1 MTMIPTTISTDER
14 IFKILTYDNDYI
26 LCNVSTAK
34 ELLKNDMIQKLWHLW
49 NYEFKVY
56 GKDKLKQM

>member
-1 MTMIPTTISTDER
+1 MSIPTTINTDER
-14 IFKILTYDNDYI
+14 IFKVLTYDNDYI
-26 LCNVSTAK
+26 LCNLSTAK

-49 NYEFKVY
+49 NYEFKPY